1 MAKVM
6 DLVRNR
12 YEGWPLTTAIAA
24 SEDMIGYVNI
34 DAWHVTIHIIMQTGI
49 SMNIEELQ
57 GTKLDSTIKGI
68 PDLGERSIALEDIPT
83 KGWNLLA
90 GDLPIPA
97 ATINLER
104 LRANSL
110 WMRKFTERHGVKI
123 CPHGKTT
130 MAPQLFKLQ
139 LEDGAWGITVASTQ
153 QMNVCRRFGI
163 RRILMANQLVGEAE
177 MRSVFRALNEDPE
190 FDFYCLVDSAENV
203 KELHRAARHFPLRR
217 PLQLLL
223 EGGVIGGRTGCRSV
237 DEAMRLALLIGE
249 CGPQLLLCGIEGFE
263 GMIDRSDWA
272 QADRAVNDFIGY
284 LSGLLEHSA
293 GSGLFTDRKPI
304 LSIGG
309 SIYFDLV
316 ATHPHVHTLRDRCEI
331 LLRSGCYL
339 THDSKMLA
347 DNFRRARER
356 TPDVG
361 IPDGGLQPALNVW
374 GRIQSMPE
382 SGVAILNLGKRDISY
397 DVDLPMAE
405 KWFRPFVHTVP
416 LLFTEQ
422 ATTTQINDH
431 HTFLK
436 VSPDSG
442 LRVGDVIGFGVSHPC
457 TTFDKWK
464 LLYVVNERY
473 DVVEGI
479 LTFF

>member
-1 MAKVM
+1 
-6 DLVRNR
+6 
-12 YEGWPLTTAIAA
+12 
-24 SEDMIGYVNI
+24 
-34 DAWHVTIHIIMQTGI
+34 
-49 SMNIEELQ
+49 MNIEELL
-57 GTKLDSTIKGI
+57 GTQLDSTIKGI
-68 PDLGERSIALEDIPT
+68 PDLGGRSIALEDIPK

-97 ATINLER
+97 ATISLGR
-104 LRANSL
+104 MKANSL

-139 LEDGAWGITVASTQ
+139 LEDGAWGISVASTQ

-163 RRILMANQLVGEAE
+163 KRILMANQLVGEAE

-203 KELHRAARHFPLRR
+203 KELSSAAQRFPLRR
-217 PLQLLL
+217 PLQVLL
-223 EGGVIGGRTGCRSV
+223 EGGVIGGRTGCRNF
-237 DEAMRLALLIGE
+237 DDAMKLALLIRE
-249 CGPQLLLCGIEGFE
+249 CAPQLLLCGVEGFE
-263 GMIDRSDWA
+263 GMIDHSDWTR
-272 QADRAVNDFIGY
+272 ADSAVNDFIEY
-284 LSGLLEHSA
+284 LSVLLERSS
-293 GSGLFTDRKPI
+293 GSGLFNDRKPI

-316 ATHPHVHTLRDRCEI
+316 ATHPRVHTLRDRCEI
-331 LLRSGCYL
+331 ILRSGCYL
-339 THDSKMLA
+339 THDSKMLT
-347 DNFRRARER
+347 DNFRRAQAR

-361 IPDGGLQPALNVW
+361 ILGDGLRPALNVW

-382 SGVAILNLGKRDISY
+382 SGVAILNLGKRDVSY
-397 DVDLPMAE
+397 DVDLPVAE
-405 KWFRPFVHTVP
+405 KWFRPSIHTVP
-416 LLFTEQ
+416 LTFTEP
-422 ATTTQINDH
+422 ATTTQINDQ

-436 VSPDSG
+436 VPPSSE
-442 LRVGDVIGFGVSHPC
+442 LRVGDVIGLGVSHPC
-457 TTFDKWK
+457 TTFDKWR
-464 LLYVVNERY
+464 LLYVVNEGY